1 MLGCNCFKNYF
12 KITAIDISRQQ
23 ELDSDPK
30 AIQQINFSGN
40 LEQQA
45 KIFFVTEVAKK
56 IILDFSQGNIKVF

>member
-12 KITAIDISRQQ
+12 KIIAIDISRQQ

-45 KIFFVTEVAKK
+45 KIFFVIEVAKK
-56 IILDFSQGNIKVF
+56 IILDFSRGNIKVF

>member
-1 MLGCNCFKNYF
+1 MLGCNCFKDYF
-12 KITAIDISRQQ
+12 KIIAIDISRQQ

>member
-12 KITAIDISRQQ
+12 KIIAIDISRQQ

-45 KIFFVTEVAKK
+45 KIFFVTEVVKK

>member
-12 KITAIDISRQQ
+12 KIIAIDISRQQ
-23 ELDSDPK
+23 ELDSDSK

>member
-12 KITAIDISRQQ
+12 KIIAIDISRQQ
-23 ELDSDPK
+23 ELDFDPK

>member
-12 KITAIDISRQQ
+12 KIIAIDISRQQ

>member
-12 KITAIDISRQQ
+12 KIIAIDISRQQ

-56 IILDFSQGNIKVF
+56 IILYFSQGNIKVF